1 MLSLKLR
8 YYPGLCV
15 TVSPS
20 LAIPSLRDDFLDEF
34 TSNTGIQSLCNKDP
48 PKPRTTAEVLAA
60 ARRVERGES
69 KAADEPWKFVSAW
82 IQVLGEWG
90 FDLVNDSVAGPEHEV
105 TNTVRPTLYFFCPF
119 LSSFFRLYL
128 SFCLDYI
135 YILFYPF

>member
-82 IQVLGEWG
+82 IQVLGEFG
-90 FDLVNDSVAGPEHEV
+90 FDLVNNSVAGPAR
-105 TNTVRPTLYFFCPF
+105 TVFITFFYTIFILFFKTIHVLILFCPF
-119 LSSFFRLYL
+119 QDTFTL
-128 SFCLDYI
+128 FCL
-135 YILFYPF
+135 F